1 MTPTIILFDIDGTL
15 LLTGGAGS
23 CVFDRIFR
31 ELYQIEN
38 AWGTIHPDGR
48 TDISLIK
55 ECFQNNLKRLPT
67 HSEIK
72 NITKLYCDYLG
83 EALKTWNKFRLMPCV
98 PELLESLA
106 KKSHVTL
113 GLATGNFKAGAFHKL
128 EKCGIAHHFKFGG
141 YGCDS
146 EDRLMLTQKAVNE
159 AKIFLHKND
168 FEIWL
173 VGDTTHDILCGQAIG
188 AKTIAVCTG
197 STKYEALK
205 NSGADFVIGDFSEF
219 PDVG

>member
-1 MTPTIILFDIDGTL
+1 MATTVILFDIDGTL

-23 CVFDRIFR
+23 VVFNHIF
-31 ELYQIEN
+31 EKLYQIEN

-55 ECFQNNLKRLPT
+55 ECFQNNLRRLPT
-67 HSEIK
+67 QSEIE
-72 NITKLYCDYLG
+72 NITKLYCDHLS
-83 EALKTWNKFRLMPCV
+83 EILKTWNKFRLMPCV

-106 KKSHVTL
+106 IKSHITL
-113 GLATGNFKAGAFHKL
+113 GLATGNFKASAFHKL

-146 EDRLMLTQKAVNE
+146 ENRLILTQKAVTE
-159 AKIFLHKND
+159 AKNLLKKND
-168 FEIWL
+168 FEIYL

-197 STKYEALK
+197 STQYSDLK
-205 NSGADFVIGDFSEF
+205 NSGADFVIRDLSKF
-219 PDVG
+219 PEI